1 MQREVMDEEKRT
13 WTCVQAYAGLGMTG
27 PAAERAEATGEPV
40 TVVCTPSGGA
50 QTVRL
55 SLAPDWSTAMSDD
68 ALLEA
73 IMSERGEA
81 PAGRGVAS

>member
-1 MQREVMDEEKRT
+1 MQREVMDEENTT
-13 WTCVQAYAGLGMTG
+13 WTCVQAYAGLGTTG
-27 PAAERAEATGEPV
+27 PAAERAEEAGKPV

-55 SLAPDWSTAMSDD
+55 ALAPDWSTATSDD

-73 IMSERGEA
+73 IAAERGVT
-81 PAGRGVAS
+81 P